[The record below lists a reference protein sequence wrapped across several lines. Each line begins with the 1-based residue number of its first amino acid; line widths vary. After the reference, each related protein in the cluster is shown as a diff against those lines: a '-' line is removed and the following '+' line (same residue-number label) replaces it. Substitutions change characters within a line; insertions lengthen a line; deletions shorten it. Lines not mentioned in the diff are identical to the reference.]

1 MPKLNVKEVMQRE
14 AKAQARKEEFRSIY
28 EDCYEY
34 ALPQRNLYGGYWEGK
49 TPGKNK
55 MQRVFDSTAMSST
68 KRFANRMQAGLFPP
82 NRHWC
87 KLEPGSAIPLQ
98 ERPRAPDRHHHAVRQ

>member
-14 AKAQARKEEFRSIY
+14 AKAQARKDEWRTIY

-49 TPGKNK
+49 TPGKSK

-68 KRFANRMQAGLFPP
+68 KRFANRMQAGSIPAQPSLVQA
-82 NRHWC
+82 RAWYGY
-87 KLEPGSAIPLQ
+87 PGSG
-98 ERPRAPDRHHHAVRQ
+98 APSSARDPGRIR